1 MVTWPRSRVWK
12 CNQKIIQLFK
22 GTTEESINNDDSK
35 IMTLLDSLNNVSGH
49 EVDKLADDFYNPVYF
64 SSTKLKKNQP
74 DSHNPNQIE
83 MITQNVKKKTKE
95 SSTTI
100 VTNIISTT
108 HVTTTLGKIK
118 LQKNN
123 KFF

>member
-1 MVTWPRSRVWK
+1 MKAGKTS
-12 CNQKIIQLFK
+12 F
-22 GTTEESINNDDSK
+22 
-35 IMTLLDSLNNVSGH
+35 SGH

>member
-1 MVTWPRSRVWK
+1 M
-12 CNQKIIQLFK
+12 FK

-35 IMTLLDSLNNVSGH
+35 IMTLLDSLNNVSSMKAGKTSFSGH